1 MKTNKKNNLLK
12 AVGLFASALPLMVM
26 SLPNAY
32 AVPEDVKVALIVPL
46 SGAWARNGELQ
57 RKGAE
62 MAIDDINASGG
73 IKALGGAKMRL
84 VVADTGDS
92 VEKAKNAIQRL
103 LSQEP
108 SLIGGS
114 GAFLS
119 SLTLA
124 VTEVSERA
132 ELPWLSLS
140 YSDQI
145 TNRGFKYVFQTSPI
159 ASVQAETVLPI
170 LVKLSTDSTGKAPK
184 NAGIVMDNT
193 ASPASFT
200 KGMRESGFAKYGINL
215 ITDQVYT
222 PPLAD
227 ATSVVQKLRNTRP
240 DLAFMLTTNVPDT
253 KLLLEKMNEMGV
265 GSGKI
270 PVVTNGG
277 HMGAPELL
285 KVVKKEM
292 LEGVMVVVANW
303 GGKGDEK
310 LSELFKKRTG
320 EPWMTQD
327 SLSTYGD
334 MWIFKD
340 ALEKAGVADRKK
352 VAAAIRSMDT
362 SEGAAKYFAG
372 GHLKF
377 DEKGRRV
384 GSGIVILQWRNG
396 VPVPVYPAS
405 LAVAKPVWPKL
416 P

>member
-1 MKTNKKNNLLK
+1 MKTNKKINLFK
-12 AVGLFASALPLMVM
+12 AVGLIASALPLMM
-26 SLPNAY
+26 SMPA
-32 AVPEDVKVALIVPL
+32 AIAQPEDVKVALIVPL

-62 MAIDDINASGG
+62 MAIDDINAAGG

-108 SLIGGS
+108 NLIGGS

-145 TNRGFKYVFQTSPI
+145 TGRGFKYVFQTSPI
-159 ASVQAETVLPI
+159 ASVQAATVLPI

-184 NAGIVMDNT
+184 TAGIVMDNT

-200 KGMRESGFAKYGINL
+200 KGMRDGGFAKYGINL
-215 ITDQVYT
+215 VTDQVYT

-310 LSELFKKRTG
+310 LSNLFKKRTG

-352 VAAAIRSMDT
+352 VAAAIRAMDT
-362 SEGAAKYFAG
+362 SSGAAQYFAG

-377 DEKGRRV
+377 DEQGRRV
-384 GSGIVILQWRNG
+384 GSEIVILQWRNG

-405 LAVAKPVWPKL
+405 LAVAKPVWPKQ

>member
-227 ATSVVQKLRNTRP
+227 ATSLVQKLRNTRP

-320 EPWMTQD
+320 ESWMTQD

>member
-1 MKTNKKNNLLK
+1 MKTNKKNNLLTV
-12 AVGLFASALPLMVM
+12 ASLIASALPLMM
-26 SLPNAY
+26 MALPAAY
-32 AVPEDVKVALIVPL
+32 AQPEDVKVALIVPL
-46 SGAWARNGELQ
+46 SGPWARNGELQ

-62 MAIDDINASGG
+62 MAIDDINAAGG

-108 SLIGGS
+108 NLIGGS

-140 YSDQI
+140 YGDQI
-145 TNRGFKYVFQTSPI
+145 TGRGFKYVFQTSPV
-159 ASVQAETVLPI
+159 ASVQAATVLPI
-170 LVKLSTDSTGKAPK
+170 LVKLSNDSTGKPPK
-184 NAGIVMDNT
+184 SAGIVMDNT

-200 KGMRESGFAKYGINL
+200 KGMRDTGFAKYGINL
-215 ITDQVYT
+215 VTDQVYT

-310 LSELFKKRTG
+310 LENLFKKRTG

-352 VAAAIRSMDT
+352 VAAAIRAMDT

-377 DEKGRRV
+377 DEQGRRV
-384 GSGIVILQWRNG
+384 GSEIVILQWRNG
-396 VPVPVYPAS
+396 VPIPVYPAS
-405 LAVAKPVWPKL
+405 LAVAKPVWPKQ

>member
-320 EPWMTQD
+320 ESWMTQD

>member
-170 LVKLSTDSTGKAPK
+170 LVNFLPQSWQAPIARYLPGAAGQAIFAVQQSAGTLSPTNGL
-184 NAGIVMDNT
+184 IVL
-193 ASPASFT
+193 
-200 KGMRESGFAKYGINL
+200 L
-215 ITDQVYT
+215 IWV
-222 PPLAD
+222 AV
-227 ATSVVQKLRNTRP
+227 S
-240 DLAFMLTTNVPDT
+240 LTT
-253 KLLLEKMNEMGV
+253 
-265 GSGKI
+265 
-270 PVVTNGG
+270 
-277 HMGAPELL
+277 
-285 KVVKKEM
+285 
-292 LEGVMVVVANW
+292 
-303 GGKGDEK
+303 
-310 LSELFKKRTG
+310 
-320 EPWMTQD
+320 
-327 SLSTYGD
+327 
-334 MWIFKD
+334 
-340 ALEKAGVADRKK
+340 
-352 VAAAIRSMDT
+352 AAA
-362 SEGAAKYFAG
+362 
-372 GHLKF
+372 LLV
-377 DEKGRRV
+377 RRD
-384 GSGIVILQWRNG
+384 
-396 VPVPVYPAS
+396 A
-405 LAVAKPVWPKL
+405 
-416 P
+416 

>member
-227 ATSVVQKLRNTRP
+227 ATSLVQKLRNTRP

>member
-124 VTEVSERA
+124 ITEVSERA